1 MRKLLRKLGADED
14 GAAVIELAIVAP
26 VLALMTMGVI
36 DMSNGFS
43 RKLQLEQGAQ
53 RAVEKVMQTTGVL
66 SVENTIANEVVCQVN
81 GTNVDG
87 TCKTAPITTANVT
100 VEHRLECN
108 GVVSTTDSDG
118 DGDYDCASDDDVKSL
133 WIKVTVWSDFE
144 PMFPLKFSGV
154 DAGGKYRIQAVSGMR
169 TQ

>member
-1 MRKLLRKLGADED
+1 MRMPFRKLCADD
-14 GAAVIELAIVAP
+14 SGAAVIELAIVAP

-43 RKLQLEQGAQ
+43 RKLQLEQGTQ
-53 RAVEKVMQTTGVL
+53 RAIEKVMQTTGVL
-66 SVENTIANEVVCQVN
+66 SVEDTIANEVVCQVN
-81 GTNVDG
+81 GTNANG
-87 TCKTAPITTANVT
+87 SCKTAPITTANVS

-108 GVVSTTDSDG
+108 GVISTTDNDA
-118 DGDYDCASDDDVKSL
+118 DGDYDCPDDDDIKSQ

-154 DAGGKYRIQAVSGMR
+154 DSGGKYRIQAVSGMR

>member
-1 MRKLLRKLGADED
+1 MRTLLGKLRSDEG

-53 RAVEKVMQTTGVL
+53 RAIEKVMQTTGVL

-81 GTNVDG
+81 GTNDDG

-108 GVVSTTDSDG
+108 GVVSTTDNDA
-118 DGDYDCASDDDVKSL
+118 DGDYDCADEDDVKSL

-154 DAGGKYRIQAVSGMR
+154 DEGGKYRIQAVSGMR

>member
-1 MRKLLRKLGADED
+1 MRRLMDRLRADEG

-26 VLALMTMGVI
+26 VLALLTMGVI

-66 SVENTIANEVVCQVN
+66 SVEDTIAQEVVCQVN
-81 GTNVDG
+81 GTNEDG
-87 TCKTAPITTANVT
+87 SCKTDPITTANVT
-100 VEHRLECN
+100 VEHRLECD

-118 DGDYDCASDDDVKSL
+118 DGDSDCATEDEVKSL

-144 PMFPLKFSGV
+144 PMFPFKFSGI
-154 DAGGKYRIQAVSGMR
+154 DEDNKYRIQAVSGMR